1 MDDTRFMEQ
10 ALKLARLGYGRT
22 SPNPM
27 VGAVVVKD
35 GKVVGKGYHNKAGE
49 PHAEVNA
56 LKDAGKLATGGT
68 LYVNLEPCCFQGRT
82 PPCTSAIIEA
92 GVSQVFCSLKDPN
105 PLVSGKGIES
115 LRRAGVEVRE
125 GLLAEEAGRLNE
137 AYLKF
142 ISTRTPFVLLKVAS
156 TLDGRI
162 AAPNGSSRWISSEES
177 RSYVHQLRN
186 GVDAVMVGAG
196 TVLKDDPQLT
206 VRLVKKVKD
215 PKRIVLDTELRVPL
229 EAKVFKDG
237 GATIIATKRDSDLE
251 KRRLLEDQGVE
262 VWTVAQDSQGRVDIG
277 KVVSEAG
284 REEITSIM
292 IEGGSQVYSS
302 ALRAGVVDKVAIFLS
317 PKILGE
323 GTPSFSFLGI
333 RGMDEALGLKE
344 LDVKRLGEDLL
355 LQAYL

>member
-1 MDDTRFMEQ
+1 MDDTGFMEQ
-10 ALKLARLGYGRT
+10 ALELARLGYGLT

-35 GKVVGKGYHNKAGE
+35 GKVVGKGYHKKAGE

-56 LKDAGKLATGGT
+56 LNEAGKLARGST

-92 GVSQVFCSLKDPN
+92 GISQVFCSLKDPN

-115 LRRAGVEVRE
+115 LKIAGVEVRV
-125 GLLAEEAGRLNE
+125 GILAEEARRLNE
-137 AYLKF
+137 TYLKY

-162 AAPNGSSRWISSEES
+162 AASNGTSKWISSEES
-177 RSYVHQLRN
+177 RSYGHWLRN

-206 VRLVKKVKD
+206 VRLVEKVKD
-215 PKRIVLDTELRVPL
+215 PKRIVLDGDLSVPL

-237 GATIIATKRDSDLE
+237 GATIVATKRNSNLE
-251 KRRLLEDQGVE
+251 KRRLLKDKGVE

-284 REEITSIM
+284 RKEITSIM
-292 IEGGSQVYSS
+292 IEGGNQVYSS
-302 ALRAGVVDKVAIFLS
+302 ALKAGVVDKIVVFLS
-317 PKILGE
+317 PKILGD
-323 GTPSFSFLGI
+323 GTPSFSSLGVKGI
-333 RGMDEALGLKE
+333 DEAVGLKE
-344 LDVKRLGEDLL
+344 LDVKRVGEDLL
-355 LQAYL
+355 IQGYL